1 MIQIHSS
8 QQVHVTP
15 ELAGDWLQHNIFS
28 RQRAMRPR
36 HRDTLVQEIQAGRF
50 IQGTQIHFVRFRNEQ
65 LLVNG
70 QHTLAAI
77 EKSGLPVTLTV
88 LISDAE
94 TMDEVAELYSRH
106 DNHLSRSIIDAIK
119 ARDLHN
125 QIGMSLKQAMH
136 VAAALRFIQGGFRRS
151 DSGSSR
157 EDVLTEIRDWEEEGN
172 AFFETIHRTGNDSM
186 LLLKAAVLSIGL
198 ITFRHQEG
206 KAREFWRQVALDDG
220 LRMNDPRKIL
230 HEFIELTRVKQGPF
244 IRGGNVVT
252 SAYVARATA
261 VAWNAFFSGTP
272 LTRINVPDPNREMF
286 IKGTPYKGMQN
297 A

>member
-15 ELAGDWLQHNIFS
+15 ELAGDWLQHNIFA
-28 RQRAMRPR
+28 RQRTMRPR

-50 IQGTQIHFVRFRNEQ
+50 IQGTQIHFVRFRSEQ

-77 EKSGLPVTLTV
+77 EKSGIPVTLSV
-88 LISDAE
+88 LISNAE

-106 DNHLSRSIIDAIK
+106 DNHLSRSILDAIK

-125 QIGMSLKQAMH
+125 QIGMSLNQAMR
-136 VAAALRFIQGGFRRS
+136 VASALRFIQGGFRRP
-151 DSGSSR
+151 DGSVCR
-157 EDVLTEIRDWEEEGN
+157 ENVLADIQEWEEEGN
-172 AFFETIHRTGNDSM
+172 AFFEAIQRPGNDPV
-186 LLLKAAVLSIGL
+186 LLTKAAVLSVGL
-198 ITFRHQEG
+198 VTFRHQEV
-206 KAREFWRQVALDDG
+206 KAQEFWRQVSLDDG
-220 LRMNDPRKIL
+220 LRMNDPRKLL
-230 HEFIELTRVKQGPF
+230 HEFIELTRVKQGP
-244 IRGGNVVT
+244 IMRGGNVVT

-261 VAWNAFFSGTP
+261 VVWNAFFSGTP
-272 LTRINVPDPNREMF
+272 LTRINVPDPNREIL
-286 IKGTPYKGMQN
+286 IKGTPYKGMKS